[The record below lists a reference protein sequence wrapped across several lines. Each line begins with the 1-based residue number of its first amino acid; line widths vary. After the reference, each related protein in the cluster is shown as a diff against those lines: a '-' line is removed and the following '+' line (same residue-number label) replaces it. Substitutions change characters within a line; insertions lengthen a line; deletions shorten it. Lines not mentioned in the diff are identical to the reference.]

1 METPAGETTGVLRSR
16 LSDARAVDR
25 SVASA
30 RPIAV
35 ARESVRSGR
44 AAALVCGVAAL
55 VVSLVAVLTIIAPRG
70 GQLSALVRMSSG
82 DAVAVLAREADPHFA
97 FVPRG
102 SHYDGTYF
110 YAVAL
115 DPLALAHAHT
125 LLDSS
130 AYRYGHP
137 GMGWL
142 AWALSFNNPALI
154 PLALALL
161 GLAGAVVAGVA
172 ISLLARDLGWSP
184 WAGLAAALSPGIIL
198 AVSVDT
204 AEAVG
209 VALAAVAVLL
219 WLRGRIRWAA
229 VFLIGAVFMKETFLL
244 VPVALALWTGIDARR
259 GRRAD
264 GLAKRAVC
272 LAAAPVLFALWYV
285 YLRLHFGVWPNSET
299 ADFSA
304 PITGWVDTFNAASVM
319 ISADASAAQ
328 IGAVMVPML
337 ALLAGAMVLGITRAR
352 LLRSPLDV
360 LFLLFACVV
369 ASLNWWTLLYPK
381 DLVRV
386 LVVPLLLLPAVLS
399 HPRAQEASAPPV
411 SRR

>member
-1 METPAGETTGVLRSR
+1 M
-16 LSDARAVDR
+16 
-25 SVASA
+25 
-30 RPIAV
+30 
-35 ARESVRSGR
+35 ARESVHSGR
-44 AAALVCGVAAL
+44 AAPLVCGVAAL
-55 VVSLVAVLTIIAPRG
+55 VVSLVAVLTIIGPRG
-70 GQLSALVRMSSG
+70 GQLSALVRMSSNDG
-82 DAVAVLAREADPHFA
+82 VAALAREADPHFA
-97 FVPRG
+97 FVPPG
-102 SHYDGTYF
+102 DHYDGTYL

-115 DPLALAHAHT
+115 DPLALGQAHT
-125 LLDSS
+125 LLDAS

-142 AWALSFNNPALI
+142 AWVLSVNDPALI

-229 VFLIGAVFMKETFLL
+229 VFLIGAAFMKETFLL
-244 VPVALALWTGIDARR
+244 VPVALALWSGIEAQR

-264 GLAKRAVC
+264 KLGQRAVL
-272 LAAAPVLFALWYV
+272 LAAAPVLFAIWYV

-299 ADFSA
+299 ADFSRPFA
-304 PITGWVDTFNAASVM
+304 GWVDTFNAASVL
-319 ISADASAAQ
+319 STAAGSAAQ
-328 IGAVMVPML
+328 IGAVMVPVL
-337 ALLAGAMVLGITRAR
+337 AVLAGVMVLGITRAR

-360 LFLLFACVV
+360 LFLLFALVMAC
-369 ASLNWWTLLYPK
+369 LNWWTLLYPK

-386 LVVPLLLLPAVLS
+386 LVVPLLLLPAVLL
-399 HPRAQEASAPPV
+399 HPRGQEPSAAV
-411 SRR
+411 SRRY